1 LKSPGITAGIFC
13 FNAVMKK
20 DKPRVAIQGIRASFH
35 EEAAF
40 KYFGENIQTIE
51 CNSFKRTFDALEN
64 NEADYVV
71 MAIENSI
78 AGSILPNYS
87 LLLNYN
93 FPVIGEIYLP
103 IQLHLMALPGVAF
116 ENVKYVTSHP
126 IAIRQCIDFFDE
138 YPHLQIVESNDTAAC
153 AKRIHDEKLTDTVA
167 IANSLAAKLYELD
180 ILERRIESN
189 KKNFTR
195 FLILTTH
202 DRAVKKPANKASL
215 CFQVSN
221 QVGALAKVL
230 NIFANQGVNMSK
242 IQSMPV
248 LGKRNEYNF
257 YVDVEW
263 EETKQYDSA
272 VKQILKYTH
281 NFNIL
286 GEYQRHDD
294 EGTAE
299 KPLNI
304 APAKPE
310 RKYISIKKLV
320 K

>member
-1 LKSPGITAGIFC
+1 
-13 FNAVMKK
+13 MKK
-20 DKPRVAIQGIRASFH
+20 EKPRVAIQGIRASFH

-40 KYFGENIQTIE
+40 KYFGENIETIE
-51 CNSFKRTFDALEN
+51 CNSFKQTFEALEKK
-64 NEADYVV
+64 EADYVV

-103 IQLHLMALPGVAF
+103 IQLHLMALPGVQF
-116 ENVKYVTSHP
+116 EKIKYVTSHP

-138 YPHLQIVESNDTAAC
+138 YPHLKIVESSDTAAC
-153 AKRIHDEKLTDTVA
+153 AKRIHDEQLTDTVA
-167 IANSLAAKLYELD
+167 IANSLAANLYGLE

-195 FLILTTH
+195 FLILTSH
-202 DRAVKKPANKASL
+202 DNASKKSTANKASL
-215 CFQVSN
+215 CFQVTN

-230 NIFANQGVNMSK
+230 NIFATQGVNMSK

-248 LGKRNEYNF
+248 LGRRNEYTF

-263 EETKQYDSA
+263 EDTKQYDVA
-272 VKQILKYTH
+272 LKQVLKYTQ

-286 GEYQRHDD
+286 GEYMRHEDD
-294 EGTAE
+294 SDIE
-299 KPLNI
+299 KKLNL
-304 APAKPE
+304 AKPQKPA
-310 RKYISIKKLV
+310 RKYISIKKLTN
-320 K
+320 

>member
-1 LKSPGITAGIFC
+1 
-13 FNAVMKK
+13 MKDK
-20 DKPRVAIQGIRASFH
+20 KPRVAIQGIRASFH

-40 KYFGENIQTIE
+40 IHFGEDIQTIE
-51 CNSFKRTFDALEN
+51 CSSFKQTFEALQN
-64 NEADYVV
+64 KEADYVV

-87 LLLNYN
+87 LMMSYN
-93 FPVIGEIYLP
+93 FPVVGEVYLP
-103 IQLHLMALPGVAF
+103 IQLHLLALPGVKF
-116 ENVKYVTSHP
+116 EDVKYVTSHP

-138 YPHLQIVESNDTAAC
+138 YPHLKVVESSDTAAC
-153 AKRIHDEKLTDTVA
+153 AKRIREEELTDTVA
-167 IANSLAAKLYELD
+167 IANTLAAKLYGLD
-180 ILERRIESN
+180 IMERRIESN

-195 FLILTTH
+195 FLILTH
-202 DRAVKKPANKASL
+202 HENVEKKDIDKASL

-230 NIFANQGVNMSK
+230 QIFAEQSINMSK

-257 YVDVEW
+257 YVDIEW
-263 EETKQYDSA
+263 DNTKQYDA
-272 VKQILKYTH
+272 AIRQVLKYTH

-286 GEYQRHDD
+286 GEYQRHED
-294 EGTAE
+294 EYVQNEREQKFRAQE
-299 KPLNI
+299 KI
-304 APAKPE
+304 T
-310 RKYISIKKLV
+310 RKYINVKKIV

>member
-1 LKSPGITAGIFC
+1 
-13 FNAVMKK
+13 MKK
-20 DKPRVAIQGIRASFH
+20 EKPRVAIQGIRASFH

-51 CNSFKRTFDALEN
+51 CNSFKQTFDALEN

-103 IQLHLMALPGVAF
+103 IQLHLMALPGVSF
-116 ENVKYVTSHP
+116 DQIKYVTSHP

-138 YPHLQIVESNDTAAC
+138 YPHLKIVESSDTAAC

-167 IANSLAAKLYELD
+167 IANTLAAKLYGLD
-180 ILERRIESN
+180 IIERRIESN

-202 DRAVKKPANKASL
+202 ENVVKVPANKASL

-230 NIFANQGVNMSK
+230 NIFASQGVNMSK

-263 EETKQYDSA
+263 EDTKQYDSA

-286 GEYQRHDD
+286 GEYRRHED
-294 EGTAE
+294 EANPE
-299 KPLNI
+299 KPG
-304 APAKPE
+304 ATAKPE
-310 RKYISIKKLV
+310 RKYISVKKLT
-320 K
+320 KTSK